1 MIKKFEAILFDLGN
15 TLIAEDYSGLPIEEQ
30 KVKVLPGAA
39 ELISKLHGKVK
50 LGIVS
55 NTTSITAKQIQEKL
69 AEVEL
74 ADKFEVVIATAEL
87 GVHKP
92 DPAPIKMALDKLSV
106 KPEKSLYVGDRPS
119 DQMAARA
126 AGVDF
131 IFTGTNLDEQFWL
144 NLENKDSAL
153 QRAINSKFEY
163 STSFELAARKK
174 FDSLV
179 KPPGSLGQL
188 EPLVAKIAG
197 IRHTYTPD
205 IDPAAIA
212 VFIGDHGI
220 AKDDSVTPWPQ
231 AITRQMGDL
240 AANGEAAISTMTRA
254 NDIYLEIINVGT
266 VEPTTHKDIYS
277 HRIAAGTKDIR
288 YENAMSLDE
297 VRHAMEIGA
306 QTAERL
312 IAGGSRFLGV
322 GEVGIGNTTI
332 AAAIIAYLTGKAA
345 SEVTGRGSG
354 IPDETFRRKIEIV
367 QAVSELDN
375 NLTGEEVL
383 MRIGGFELAA
393 ISGFIL
399 RAASQNVPII
409 LDGVITAAAAL
420 VAVRIKEECKIF
432 LIASHNSVEPGAIAA
447 LNFLGLKP
455 ILDLELRLGE
465 GTGAAL
471 AMPIL
476 RAGCTALNEMA
487 LLSNLD

>member
-1 MIKKFEAILFDLGN
+1 MIKEFEAILFDLGN
-15 TLIAEDYSGLPIEEQ
+15 TLIAEDYSGLPIEKQ
-30 KVKVLPGAA
+30 KVKVLPGAD
-39 ELISKLHGKVK
+39 ELISKLDGKVK

-55 NTTSITAKQIQEKL
+55 NTTSISAEQIRVKL

-74 ADKFEVVIATAEL
+74 ADKFEVIIATAEL

-92 DPAPIKMALDKLSV
+92 DPAPIKLALEKLGAN
-106 KPEKSLYVGDRPS
+106 PEKSLFVGDRMT
-119 DQMAARA
+119 DQIAARA
-126 AGVDF
+126 AGMDF
-131 IFTGTNLDEQFWL
+131 IFTGTNIDAQFWL
-144 NLENKDSAL
+144 NLENRESAL
-153 QRAINSKFEY
+153 QRAMNSKFEY
-163 STSFELAARKK
+163 STSFELAAQEK

-179 KPPGSLGQL
+179 KPPGSLGRL

-197 IRHTYTPD
+197 ICHSNSPAV
-205 IDPAAIA
+205 DPAAIA
-212 VFIGDHGI
+212 LFIGDHGI

-231 AITRQMGDL
+231 SITREMGDL
-240 AANGEAAISTMTRA
+240 AASGEAAISTMTRA
-254 NDIYLEIINVGT
+254 NEIFLEIINVGT
-266 VEPTTHKDIYS
+266 VEPSTHKDVYD

-288 YENAMSLDE
+288 FENAMTLGE
-297 VRHAMEIGA
+297 VRHAMEVGA

-312 IAGGSRFLGV
+312 IAGGSRCLGV

-332 AAAIIAYLTGKAA
+332 AAAIIAYLTGEPA

-367 QAVSELDN
+367 ENVSNLDK

-393 ISGFIL
+393 MAGFIL
-399 RAASQNVPII
+399 RAASQNIPII

-420 VAVRIKEECKIF
+420 VAVRIREECKLF
-432 LIASHNSVEPGAIAA
+432 LIASHNSVEPGAMVA
-447 LNFLGLKP
+447 LNNLNLQP

-471 AMPIL
+471 AIPIL
-476 RAGCTALNEMA
+476 RAGCNALNEMA
-487 LLSNLD
+487 LLSDLN